1 MSQSS
6 CASFVFFF
14 FFLGYLKGSIN
25 FFPQVPLETVA
36 ENVTGNLGS
45 SKIVNTSKRH
55 YLQRVASREKESTY
69 TSLSTLKP
77 RGPLEM
83 CFDIFIS
90 SRRKDHAGKWF
101 LKNRSKIER
110 HLPLSF
116 YRRQKN
122 AV

>member
-55 YLQRVASREKESTY
+55 YLQRVASREKESIY
-69 TSLSTLKP
+69 IP
-77 RGPLEM
+77 R
-83 CFDIFIS
+83 FQ
-90 SRRKDHAGKWF
+90 
-101 LKNRSKIER
+101 
-110 HLPLSF
+110 PLSHEVRSRCASIF
-116 YRRQKN
+116 LFLHGGRIMLESGF
-122 AV
+122 